1 MATINELER
10 VAAMAVALRPDW
22 VLQSVLTNLKANHGT
37 RPFRDLAVAVAWI
50 ATDPDTL
57 TPGRLL
63 EAGPWWAATTPKAE
77 GAKGTRGNGICDRCR
92 YPHPV
97 GQSCDVRRSDIDHDS
112 PARQAHIQ
120 QARAAA
126 LAAAHGTTEQQT
138 DSEAPTPPPNGG
150 TE

>member
-22 VLQSVLTNLKANHGT
+22 VLSSVLTNLKANHGT

-63 EAGPWWAATTPKAE
+63 EAGPWWEATTPKAP
-77 GAKGTRGNGICDRCR
+77 ANATKRNSGICDRCR
-92 YPHPV
+92 YPHPA
-97 GQSCDVRRSDIDHDS
+97 GQPCDVKRDEIVRDNPDRI
-112 PARQAHIQ
+112 AAIQ
-120 QARAAA
+120 QARAVAS
-126 LAAAHGTTEQQT
+126 AAAHGTTDEPATEQE
-138 DSEAPTPPPNGG
+138 SA
-150 TE
+150 